1 MDNRII
7 TTDVMEEDFSLEG
20 NLRPQTLDEYIGQ
33 EKTKNT
39 LKIYIEAAR
48 QRHDSWTM
56 SSSMVLLALE
66 RLLCQEL
73 LPMKWEYI

>member
-39 LKIYIEAAR
+39 LKVYIEAAR
-48 QRHDSWTM
+48 QRHDSLDHVL
-56 SSSMVLLALE
+56 SMVLRDLE
-66 RLLCQEL
+66 KLPFPAL
-73 LPMKWEYI
+73 LPMKWVCI

>member
-39 LKIYIEAAR
+39 LKGPCPLLWS
-48 QRHDSWTM
+48 SWPWKDYF
-56 SSSMVLLALE
+56 V
-66 RLLCQEL
+66 RNYCQ
-73 LPMKWEYI
+73 